1 MKEKSR
7 SSSPVSLGADG
18 SIVINEETLNRRMDE
33 FARDTEFLQ
42 SLMPELRKQCPDR
55 WVAVY
60 QEQVVADAPTI
71 KGMMRKL
78 ERKGIPRGRVAAAF
92 IRAKPMARV
101 L

>member
-1 MKEKSR
+1 MKETGR
-7 SSSPVSLGADG
+7 SNSPVSLMADG
-18 SIVINEETLNRRMDE
+18 SIVIDEEILNRRMDE

-42 SLMPELRKQCPDR
+42 SLIPELRKQCPDR

-60 QEQVVADAPTI
+60 QEKVVADAPTI

>member
-1 MKEKSR
+1 MKETGR
-7 SSSPVSLGADG
+7 SNSPVSLGADG

-60 QEQVVADAPTI
+60 QEKVVADAPTI

>member
-1 MKEKSR
+1 M
-7 SSSPVSLGADG
+7 SLGTDG
-18 SIVINEETLNRRMDE
+18 SIVVNEETLNRRMDE

-60 QEQVVADAPTI
+60 QEKVVADAPTI
-71 KGMMRKL
+71 KGMMLKL

-92 IRAKPMARV
+92 VRAKPMARV

>member
-1 MKEKSR
+1 MKEKTR
-7 SSSPVSLGADG
+7 SSSPVSLGSDG

-60 QEQVVADAPTI
+60 QERVVADAPTI

>member
-1 MKEKSR
+1 MKETGR
-7 SSSPVSLGADG
+7 SNSPVSLGADG

-60 QEQVVADAPTI
+60 QEKVVADAPTI

-78 ERKGIPRGRVAAAF
+78 EQKGIPRGQVAAAF

>member
-1 MKEKSR
+1 MKETGR
-7 SSSPVSLGADG
+7 SNSPVSLGADG
-18 SIVINEETLNRRMDE
+18 SIAIDEETLNRRMDE
-33 FARDTEFLQ
+33 FARDAEFLQ

-60 QEQVVADAPTI
+60 QEKVVAYDPTI